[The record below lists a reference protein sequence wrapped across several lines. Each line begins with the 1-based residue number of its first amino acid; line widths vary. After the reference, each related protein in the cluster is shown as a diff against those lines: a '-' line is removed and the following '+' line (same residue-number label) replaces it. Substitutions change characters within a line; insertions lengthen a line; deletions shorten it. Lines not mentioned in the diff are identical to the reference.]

1 MNSYINSV
9 GCVMF
14 VVLTRPGNTVVAW
27 PKGEPMV
34 MASRVEEVARR
45 FLGLADLRMELI
57 GYWVGGGK
65 GEAARVG
72 RPGGGADVQGS
83 RDAGA
88 KGDG

>member
-34 MASRVEEVARR
+34 MPTGVEEMVRR
-45 FLGLADLRMELI
+45 LLGLAE
-57 GYWVGGGK
+57 
-65 GEAARVG
+65 
-72 RPGGGADVQGS
+72 
-83 RDAGA
+83 
-88 KGDG
+88 